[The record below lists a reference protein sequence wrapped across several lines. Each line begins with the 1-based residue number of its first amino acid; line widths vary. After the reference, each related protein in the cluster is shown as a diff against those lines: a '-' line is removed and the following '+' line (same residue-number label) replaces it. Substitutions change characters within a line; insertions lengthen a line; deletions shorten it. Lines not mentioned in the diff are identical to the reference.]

1 MYDFDTQQLAPSATE
16 PVHWGMSG
24 WLLKVWPHSAPELY
38 GATRVPM
45 YSQFEVEQVSTSWRW
60 CSCPTAGVV
69 ANAGVLVE
77 CSRSGAGG
85 TFESAWS
92 RVLASA

>member
-1 MYDFDTQQLAPSATE
+1 MYDFDTQQLVPSLSE
-16 PVHWGMSG
+16 SVHWGMSG

-85 TFESAWS
+85 SFESAWS